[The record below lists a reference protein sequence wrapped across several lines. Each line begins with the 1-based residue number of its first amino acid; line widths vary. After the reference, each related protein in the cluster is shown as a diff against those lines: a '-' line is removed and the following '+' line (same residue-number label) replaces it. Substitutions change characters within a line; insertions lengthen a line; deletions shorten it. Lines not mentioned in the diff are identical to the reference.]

1 MIERLEDYA
10 RVVVEEKVRGE
21 AENVVMRMK
30 ICFESRFLNCLCMG
44 KDDIPKA
51 TNSARRYCLTLLS
64 ILAAI
69 RLDDDD
75 DDTDDIKE
83 KLEAELLDSSSSSSA
98 KFDPVWLASDS
109 WEQIPSCR
117 TLIGPRSCK
126 KVWDQF
132 MQESEIFISKAK
144 KVKKDELIKE
154 WAYEIFKICGH
165 LMIGKA
171 WEDR

>member
-1 MIERLEDYA
+1 
-10 RVVVEEKVRGE
+10 
-21 AENVVMRMK
+21 
-30 ICFESRFLNCLCMG
+30 
-44 KDDIPKA
+44 
-51 TNSARRYCLTLLS
+51 CLTLLS

-144 KVKKDELIKE
+144 KVKK
-154 WAYEIFKICGH
+154 
-165 LMIGKA
+165 
-171 WEDR
+171 